1 MEISASAV
9 KELRER
15 TGAGMMDCKKA
26 LGETKGNM
34 EEAIEYL
41 RKKGLSASAK
51 KAGRDTKEGVIGSY
65 VHSNGKVAVM
75 VEVNCE
81 TDFVARNENFQA
93 FVKDIAMH
101 IAAAAPLCVRADEMP
116 QDYIAKER
124 EIALGAMKLDPK
136 MANKPQNVLDQII
149 EGKIKKIYD
158 EQCLMGQKFVKNPDI
173 SIADH
178 LSQTVSKIGENVS
191 IARFTRYVLGESAKK
206 EAGEAE
212 GQVSH

>member
-1 MEISASAV
+1 MEISANSV

-41 RKKGLSASAK
+41 RKKGLSAAAK
-51 KAGRDTKEGVIGSY
+51 KAGRATSEGLIGSY
-65 VHSNGKVAVM
+65 VHSNGKIAVM

-81 TDFVARNENFQA
+81 TDFVARNEAFQT

-101 IAAAAPLCVRADEMP
+101 IAAASPVCVRPEEMP
-116 QDYIAKER
+116 QDYIAKEK
-124 EIALGAMKLDPK
+124 EIALAQMKEDPK
-136 MANKPQNVLDQII
+136 MANKPQAVLEKII
-149 EGKIKKIYD
+149 EGKVQKIYD

-173 SIADH
+173 SINDH
-178 LSQTVSKIGENVS
+178 LNQTVSKIGEN
-191 IARFTRYVLGESAKK
+191 ITITRFTRYVLGEMAKK
-206 EAGEAE
+206 AEAE
-212 GQVSH
+212 AN

>member
-1 MEISASAV
+1 MEINANVV

-26 LGETKGNM
+26 LLETKGNVD
-34 EEAIEYL
+34 EAIDYL
-41 RKKGLSASAK
+41 RKKGLSAAAK
-51 KAGRDTKEGVIGSY
+51 KAGRDTKEGTIGTY
-65 VHSNGKVAVM
+65 VHSNGKIAVM

-101 IAAAAPLCVRADEMP
+101 IAAAAPVCVDRDDMP
-116 QDYIAKER
+116 QDFIAKER
-124 EIALGAMKLDPK
+124 EVALAQMKEDPK
-136 MANKPQNVLDQII
+136 MANKPQAVLDKVI
-149 EGKIKKIYD
+149 EGKIAKIYD

-173 SIADH
+173 SIKDYV
-178 LSQTVSKIGENVS
+178 SQSVATIGENIG

-206 EAGEAE
+206 AGAQE
-212 GQVSH
+212 ST

>member
-1 MEISASAV
+1 MEISASVV

-26 LGETKGNM
+26 LTETQGKIDD
-34 EEAIEYL
+34 AIEYL
-41 RKKGLSASAK
+41 RKKGLSAAAK
-51 KAGRDTKEGVIGSY
+51 KAGRDTKEGTIGSY
-65 VHSNGKVAVM
+65 IHSNGKVAVM

-101 IAAAAPLCVRADEMP
+101 IAAAAPVCVSAADMP

-124 EIALGAMKLDPK
+124 EIALAQMKEDPK
-136 MANKPQNVLDQII
+136 MANKPQAVLDKVI
-149 EGKIKKIYD
+149 EGKIQKLYD

-178 LSQTVSKIGENVS
+178 LSQTISKIGENVA
-191 IARFTRYVLGESAKK
+191 IARFTRYVLGETAKK
-206 EAGEAE
+206 AEAE
-212 GQVSH
+212 NN